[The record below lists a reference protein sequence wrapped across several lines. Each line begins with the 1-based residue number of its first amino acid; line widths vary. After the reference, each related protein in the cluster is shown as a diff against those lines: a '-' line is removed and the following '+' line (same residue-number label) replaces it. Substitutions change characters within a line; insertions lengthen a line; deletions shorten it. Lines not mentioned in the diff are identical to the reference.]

1 MKHETVKRSEELS
14 GAPDRAR
21 RAAQTPPGA
30 GGRSRAAKASENLRH
45 DGRAQATPSEPVIPP
60 RMKPI
65 VGRIVVYVS
74 KTGMYEIGLVREVD
88 AQKTA
93 TIRIFDSAP
102 SVTLRRNV
110 AYSAEKKPETWHFK
124 SD

>member
-1 MKHETVKRSEELS
+1 MKHELTVKRF
-14 GAPDRAR
+14 
-21 RAAQTPPGA
+21 
-30 GGRSRAAKASENLRH
+30 
-45 DGRAQATPSEPVIPP
+45 
-60 RMKPI
+60 
-65 VGRIVVYVS
+65 VGRIVVYVT

-102 SVTLRRNV
+102 SVTLRRSV
-110 AYSAEKKPETWHFK
+110 PYSSEKKPETWHFK